1 MIQHIV
7 DRANL
12 SSLFPCESGVFLKY
26 FWEKEDS
33 VLYMPGLSH
42 IIDIIIRKDLRLK
55 IWAILWGGTLFNCS
69 YRKMGVILSSD
80 EIRQWTGVPSPSFPG
95 FWKIFSVI

>member
-1 MIQHIV
+1 MIQHVV

-33 VLYMPGLSH
+33 VLYKPGLSH

-55 IWAILWGGTLFNCS
+55 IWAMPWGGALLICS
-69 YRKMGVILSSD
+69 YMNMGVIL
-80 EIRQWTGVPSPSFPG
+80 
-95 FWKIFSVI
+95 